1 MKNILLIQIEFLS
14 FEEKNINS
22 TTLKFYLPKKTMSLT
37 IYTTTT
43 TNPRIYIYF
52 HFLNQISE

>member
-14 FEEKNINS
+14 LEEKNINS

-37 IYTTTT
+37 IYI
-43 TNPRIYIYF
+43 PPPQ
-52 HFLNQISE
+52 QIQEFTFISTF